1 MLNSLNRI
9 KCIVQKEVWQLKRDK
24 LTFGM
29 AIMIPFIQLLLFGFA
44 INTDVR
50 NIPVGVVDQSE
61 MAIGRMVTESVKVT
75 QVVDVIKHYNTPKEA
90 EYAITKGEVKAVLII
105 PTDINQRL
113 VQKRSIAQWIVDG
126 SDSMISSAI
135 MGLQNMPITDL
146 GLSDMKMTKTFEVAL
161 FYNPTRRS
169 AVNIIPGLTGIILT
183 MTMVLF
189 TSLAIVKEREQGNLE
204 LLITTPLISFE
215 LMVAKIIPYI
225 IIGLVQVTIIL
236 GLGYLIF
243 NLPIN
248 GDLFQIFLGSLLFIA
263 ASLSLGLIIS
273 TIAKTQIQSMQ
284 MTIFVLLPSIL
295 LSGFMFPYESMPI
308 IAQWISEIFPA
319 THFMRIIRAVI
330 LRGADLSDVW
340 QDTLWLSI
348 FTVVGLL
355 IAAKRFSK
363 TLD

>member
-1 MLNSLNRI
+1 
-9 KCIVQKEVWQLKRDK
+9 
-24 LTFGM
+24 
-29 AIMIPFIQLLLFGFA
+29 
-44 INTDVR
+44 
-50 NIPVGVVDQSE
+50 
-61 MAIGRMVTESVKVT
+61 
-75 QVVDVIKHYNTPKEA
+75 
-90 EYAITKGEVKAVLII
+90 
-105 PTDINQRL
+105 
-113 VQKRSIAQWIVDG
+113 
-126 SDSMISSAI
+126 
-135 MGLQNMPITDL
+135 
-146 GLSDMKMTKTFEVAL
+146 
-161 FYNPTRRS
+161 
-169 AVNIIPGLTGIILT
+169 
-183 MTMVLF
+183 
-189 TSLAIVKEREQGNLE
+189 
-204 LLITTPLISFE
+204 
-215 LMVAKIIPYI
+215 MVAKIIPYI

-248 GDLFQIFLGSLLFIA
+248 GYLFQLFLGSLLFIA

-348 FTVVGLL
+348 FAVVGLL

>member
-1 MLNSLNRI
+1 MLESLNRI
-9 KCIVQKEVWQLKRDK
+9 KSIVQKEIWQLKRDK
-24 LTFGM
+24 MTFGM
-29 AIMIPFIQLLLFGFA
+29 AIMIPLFQLLLFGFA

-61 MAIGRMVTESVKVT
+61 MAIGRMITESVKVT
-75 QVVDVIKHYNTPKEA
+75 QVVNVTKHYNTPQEA
-90 EYAITKGEVKAVLII
+90 EEGITKGEVKAVLII
-105 PTDINQRL
+105 PTDVNQRL
-113 VQKRSIAQWIVDG
+113 VQKRPIAQWIVDG

-135 MGLQNMPITDL
+135 MGLQKMPLTDFGIL
-146 GLSDMKMTKTFEVAL
+146 EVKDSKTFEVAL

-215 LMVAKIIPYI
+215 LMLAKIIPYI
-225 IIGLVQVTIIL
+225 MIGLIQVCIIL
-236 GLGYLIF
+236 GLGYVIF
-243 NLPIN
+243 DLPIN
-248 GDLFQIFLGSLLFIA
+248 GDLTQIFLGALLFIA

-273 TIAKTQIQSMQ
+273 TIAKTQLQAMQ
-284 MTIFVLLPSIL
+284 MTIFILLPSIL
-295 LSGFMFPYESMPI
+295 LSGFMFPYESMPVA
-308 IAQWISEIFPA
+308 AQWISEIFPA

-330 LRGADLSDVW
+330 LRGADLSDLW